1 MVAACQ
7 TAGHDGGHRPGDHGP
22 VVVRE
27 ALVVADGAAV
37 AADPGEGALHHPA
50 ARQHLEGV
58 GQAPAD
64 DVDPK
69 AQGGSR
75 PDHQLARVAGVG
87 QTSRMRRC
95 ATRSRHSSGWA
106 PSRSWMLAAV
116 TTIASSNPRV
126 STAMWRLRPL
136 TFLPASKPRLAL
148 ATVSAARTDWES
160 MIAALGCGWRPA
172 STRTWSRRVS
182 WTWSR
187 VGSRLAAPAT
197 HSRCGPGSGWRRP
210 LPGGGGLLAGRRRRG
225 CRPVAAA
232 APPAASTRG
241 RWCRRGSVA
250 CAGWAGGMWGW
261 R

>member
-22 VVVRE
+22 VVVME

-87 QTSRMRRC
+87 PDQ
-95 ATRSRHSSGWA
+95 
-106 PSRSWMLAAV
+106 PDAAL
-116 TTIASSNPRV
+116 R
-126 STAMWRLRPL
+126 RLRPL

-187 VGSRLAAPAT
+187 VPSAAQRAKNP
-197 HSRCGPGSGWRRP
+197 
-210 LPGGGGLLAGRRRRG
+210 
-225 CRPVAAA
+225 
-232 APPAASTRG
+232 
-241 RWCRRGSVA
+241 
-250 CAGWAGGMWGW
+250 
-261 R
+261 

>member
-136 TFLPASKPRLAL
+136 TFLPASKL
-148 ATVSAARTDWES
+148 
-160 MIAALGCGWRPA
+160 
-172 STRTWSRRVS
+172 
-182 WTWSR
+182 
-187 VGSRLAAPAT
+187 RLAAGVHADLVAEGVVDVVQGAVGGPA
-197 HSRCGPGSGWRRP
+197 GKEPVDGAPGWEVGWQRP
-210 LPGGGGLLAGRRRRG
+210 PHTA
-225 CRPVAAA
+225 V
-232 APPAASTRG
+232 
-241 RWCRRGSVA
+241 
-250 CAGWAGGMWGW
+250 
-261 R
+261 

>member
-160 MIAALGCGWRPA
+160 MIAALGCGWR
-172 STRTWSRRVS
+172 
-182 WTWSR
+182 
-187 VGSRLAAPAT
+187 
-197 HSRCGPGSGWRRP
+197 RP

>member
-116 TTIASSNPRV
+116 T
-126 STAMWRLRPL
+126 
-136 TFLPASKPRLAL
+136 
-148 ATVSAARTDWES
+148 AARTDWES

-187 VGSRLAAPAT
+187 VPSAAQRAKNP
-197 HSRCGPGSGWRRP
+197 
-210 LPGGGGLLAGRRRRG
+210 
-225 CRPVAAA
+225 
-232 APPAASTRG
+232 
-241 RWCRRGSVA
+241 
-250 CAGWAGGMWGW
+250 
-261 R
+261 